1 MRKSALIPLIVML
14 ISGALA
20 CLYCMKN
27 DLRVFLA
34 MIVIFGTMT
43 VFYSITKYIFSI
55 SERIAHEVEEKE
67 IIKREAAIIRAQ
79 EEQRRYEEEEAAARE
94 AELAANLSGEN
105 DGDVRPGDEFGGY
118 YDDEPDEIDESAAD
132 YGF

>member
-1 MRKSALIPLIVML
+1 MKKSALIPLIVML
-14 ISGALA
+14 VSGALA
-20 CLYCMKN
+20 CLYCMRN

-43 VFYSITKYIFSI
+43 VFYSVTKFIFSI
-55 SERIAHEVEEKE
+55 SERISREIEEKE

-94 AELAANLSGEN
+94 AELAANLTGNGDEFGE
-105 DGDVRPGDEFGGY
+105 PGYEFGGY
-118 YDDEPDEIDESAAD
+118 YDEPDEIDQSAAD